1 MKQKNVY
8 MVAAAAILLLIVLF
22 SVFRSTDTPEQ
33 TVTSKPLEDTV
44 IAPPAPSPPLA
55 TELVEEQ
62 ESPDDIWSHKVW
74 LGDYSD
80 MVGRRIIRV
89 LIPPSKTF
97 FFLDKGRKRGMTY
110 DNMMAFERYVNKHLK
125 SKHMQVKVVVIPT
138 SRKNLIPYLQ
148 QGYGDIVAG
157 NLTITEERQ
166 KLVDFSDP
174 LLQNVEEIVV
184 SSSEIPKLDT
194 IFELS
199 GQDIYVRKS
208 SSYYESLQRLNVT
221 LRSLGKKPAN
231 LQIVDEY
238 LEDEDLLEMMNAG
251 LLPLIVMDAHKAKF
265 WKKIFTNIKLQ
276 PQLKLRVGGKIGL
289 AVRKNSPEILQVLNT
304 FVKENK
310 KGTLTGNMLFTKYL
324 ENSKYIKNNLDE
336 SSRKRYQQTYALF
349 QKYGNQY
356 NWPHLLLVAL
366 AYQESGLD
374 HKKRSKAGAVG
385 IMQVLPT
392 TAKDKNV
399 AIKHIDILENN
410 IHAGSKYL
418 RFLKSRYFSDES
430 VDELNRNLFAIA
442 AYNAGPARIA
452 KLRKEAE
459 KKGLNP
465 NVWFNNVE
473 VIASL
478 RIGQETVRYV
488 GNIYK
493 YYIVYKHI
501 IKQRQVKEI
510 GKQLM
515 QQNASL
521 Q

>member
-1 MKQKNVY
+1 MKNKKIYIALAGFV
-8 MVAAAAILLLIVLF
+8 LLLVLLF
-22 SVFRSTDTPEQ
+22 AVFKSGDKREVVVKSEKSEISKVGPSTSTP
-33 TVTSKPLEDTV
+33 
-44 IAPPAPSPPLA
+44 PPAAEVLID
-55 TELVEEQ
+55 EDL
-62 ESPDDIWSHKVW
+62 PDDIWSHKVW
-74 LGDYSD
+74 FGDYSD

-89 LIPPSKTF
+89 LIPPGKTF
-97 FFLDKGRKRGMTY
+97 FFLDKGRKRGLTY

-138 SRKNLIPYLQ
+138 SRQNLIPYLQ

-166 KLVDFSDP
+166 ESVDFSDP
-174 LLQNVEEIVV
+174 LLQDVEEIIV
-184 SSSEIPKLDT
+184 SSSEIPQLDT

-199 GQDIYVRKS
+199 GQDVYVRKS
-208 SSYYESLQRLNVT
+208 SSYYESLQKLNAT
-221 LRSLGKKPAN
+221 LTSLGKKPVT

-251 LLPLIVMDAHKAKF
+251 LIPLIVMDSHKAKF
-265 WKKIFTNIKLQ
+265 WGKIFSNIRLQ

-289 AVRKNSPEILQVLNT
+289 AVRKKSPELLQVLNT
-304 FVKENK
+304 FVKQNK
-310 KGTLTGNMLFTKYL
+310 KGTLAGNMLFTKYL
-324 ENSKYIKNNLDE
+324 ENSKYIKNNLDQ
-336 SSRKRYQQTYALF
+336 SSRKRYRQTAELF
-349 QKYGNQY
+349 QKYGSRY
-356 NWPHLLLVAL
+356 DWPYLLLLAV

-374 HKKRSKAGAVG
+374 HKKRSGAGAIG

-392 TAKDKNV
+392 TARDKNV

-410 IHAGSKYL
+410 IHAGTKYL

-430 VDELNRNLFAIA
+430 IDELNRNLFAIA

-459 KKGLNP
+459 KKGMDP

-473 VIASL
+473 VVASL

-515 QQNASL
+515 QQHAGL